1 MLSYRKKL
9 ETNNLSCILLNI
21 CIVARFD
28 YESITIEF
36 KRDLEQLRDNT
47 KLRYIPN
54 FCFMKIIL
62 FSFII
67 FLKKLHFLLCFTAAL
82 FLGNDQRIAFQN
94 YVSRVLHKHDPQNF
108 DSEMVR
114 F

>member
-1 MLSYRKKL
+1 MLSYRKRL
-9 ETNNLSCILLNI
+9 ETNNLSYTLLNI

-28 YESITIEF
+28 YEPITIDY

-47 KLRYIPN
+47 KLRYISN
-54 FCFMKIIL
+54 FCFITTIV

-67 FLKKLHFLLCFTAAL
+67 FLRKLHFLLCFTAAL
-82 FLGNDQRIAFQN
+82 FLRNDQRIGFQN
-94 YVSRVLHKHDPQNF
+94 YVSRVLHKRDPQNF
-108 DSEMVR
+108 DKGMVR